1 MKKVYRTVAISCKAK
16 DLLDRIADTY
26 AVNRGMFI
34 EKLIE
39 KAYKDM
45 VEKEN

>member
-26 AVNRGMFI
+26 GFNKGMYI

-39 KAYKDM
+39 KAYRELL
-45 VEKEN
+45 EKEN